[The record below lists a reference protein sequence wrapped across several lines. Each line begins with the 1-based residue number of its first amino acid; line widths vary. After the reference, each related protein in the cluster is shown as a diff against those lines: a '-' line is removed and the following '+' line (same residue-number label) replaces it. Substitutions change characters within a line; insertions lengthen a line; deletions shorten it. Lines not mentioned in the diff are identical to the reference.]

1 MSTPTL
7 EPTDPRE
14 WQLAVRLLAMP
25 ADANAFGD
33 VFGGWL
39 MSQVDV
45 AGSLVA
51 VQVAEGRV
59 VTVAINAF
67 QFIQPVLVGDL
78 VTLYSRLQ
86 RIGRTSISVAVEAYS
101 QREQDPGTV
110 HRVAQAT
117 LTYVAVDRE
126 SRPRV
131 VPDRWRDASP
141 EIPAAPPDPRSA

>member
-1 MSTPTL
+1 MSTPCL
-7 EPTDPRE
+7 QPSDPRE

-39 MSQVDV
+39 MSQVDI
-45 AGSLVA
+45 AGSVVA

-59 VTVAINAF
+59 ATVAINAF

-86 RIGRTSISVAVEAYS
+86 RIGRTSITVAVEAYS
-101 QREQDPGTV
+101 QREPDPGTV
-110 HRVAQAT
+110 HRVAHAI
-117 LTYVAVDRE
+117 LTYVAMDRDGR
-126 SRPRV
+126 SRA
-131 VPDRWRDASP
+131 VPERWRQASP
-141 EIPAAPPDPRSA
+141 ETPAAAADSRSP

>member
-1 MSTPTL
+1 MNTPRL
-7 EPTDPRE
+7 QPSDPRE

-39 MSQVDV
+39 MSQVDI
-45 AGSLVA
+45 AGSVVA

-59 VTVAINAF
+59 ATVAINAF

-86 RIGRTSISVAVEAYS
+86 RIGRTSVTVAVEAYS
-101 QREQDPGTV
+101 QREPDPGTV

-117 LTYVAVDRE
+117 LTYVAMDRE
-126 SRPRV
+126 GKPRS
-131 VPDRWRDASP
+131 VPERWR
-141 EIPAAPPDPRSA
+141 EAAPELPAGTSDPPSP